1 MARTLPAASAQDG
14 RDVDSCGDHVLCG
27 ADAGAV
33 ADSDVA
39 TPGGSSAA
47 RVMALKMRRTGPN
60 EVRSRA
66 PSFCDG
72 TGGANARHCGSPRF
86 RGPRICPWRTP
97 TGSHRFGARWVLE
110 PIAPRPRGNP
120 PADAGAEGYN
130 SPDGER
136 HTLRSR
142 DDHVRATDGSM
153 QPCLEEGTCCS
164 STGRIRGARARR
176 RLTRSKKPARRSGRD
191 GARECAAMG
200 PREPTDRSN
209 PHPTSAAR
217 HPRPQR
223 VADRIMLR
231 RGGSAVADW
240 GDLRS

>member
-1 MARTLPAASAQDG
+1 MKSVAERPVFATEQAAPMRGIADLRGFVDLVSARGVRQL
-14 RDVDSCGDHVLCG
+14 
-27 ADAGAV
+27 
-33 ADSDVA
+33 VA
-39 TPGGSSAA
+39 TASVLAGYSN
-47 RVMALKMRRTGPN
+47 L
-60 EVRSRA
+60 SR
-66 PSFCDG
+66 PD
-72 TGGANARHCGSPRF
+72 
-86 RGPRICPWRTP
+86 
-97 TGSHRFGARWVLE
+97 LE
-110 PIAPRPRGNP
+110 ATP